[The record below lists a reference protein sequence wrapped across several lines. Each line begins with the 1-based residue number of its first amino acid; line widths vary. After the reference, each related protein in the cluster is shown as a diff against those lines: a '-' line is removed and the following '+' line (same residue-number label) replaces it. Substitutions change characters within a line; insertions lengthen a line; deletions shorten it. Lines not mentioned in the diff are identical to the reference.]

1 MASEATHIIN
11 ETGRKRKDSDMTV
24 IAISNLKGGTGKT
37 TTAILLAT
45 ALTRLGY
52 TATVVDLDP
61 QGSATEWAHLAAE
74 SGTPLALPRGAG
86 QYPHHQKPPR
96 NRGLRYPGLSTRQP
110 WDHRHSRH
118 KRRYGHCSR
127 PTIRHRNR
135 TDVGHRRH
143 RWS

>member
-1 MASEATHIIN
+1 
-11 ETGRKRKDSDMTV
+11 MTV

-74 SGTPLALPRGAG
+74 SGTPPCPSAWSRAIST
-86 QYPHHQKPPR
+86 PPKT
-96 NRGLRYPGLSTRQP
+96 SA
-110 WDHRHSRH
+110 
-118 KRRYGHCSR
+118 
-127 PTIRHRNR
+127 
-135 TDVGHRRH
+135 
-143 RWS
+143 